1 MHHDEART
9 RLLDAA
15 DRLFYERGVQAV
27 GMDELRAAAG
37 VSLKRLYRCFP
48 AKRELVE
55 AYLRRRDERW
65 RAALTEYVAAHA
77 ATPADRV
84 LAVFDWLAEWFA
96 GPGFRGCA
104 FLNAYGELGAVSD
117 GVAAAAHD
125 HKYAVRGY
133 TTGLA
138 AALGAAEPEVLGGQL
153 ALLIDGAITTAALN
167 GDPTAAHLARDTAAA
182 LLATATPAGS

>member
-37 VSLKRLYRCFP
+37 VSLKRLYQCFP

-65 RAALTEYVAAHA
+65 RAALAEYVAAHG

-84 LAVFDWLAEWFA
+84 LAVFDWLEEWFA
-96 GPGFRGCA
+96 GPRFRGCA
-104 FLNAYGELGAVSD
+104 FVNAYGELGAVSD
-117 GVAAAAHD
+117 GVAGAAHD

-138 AALGAAEPEVLGGQL
+138 AALGAAEPDALGGQL
-153 ALLIDGAITTAALN
+153 ALLIDGATTTAAIN
-167 GDPTAAHLARDTAAA
+167 GDPSAARLARDTAAA
-182 LLATATPAGS
+182 LLAAAAPAGS